1 MSGQI
6 GSTLQETPWR
16 AVGGGG
22 MGESPGENEENPRIV
37 TDCRPFVGGWLIW
50 NMCVRV
56 HVFVVVFSALMA
68 KTMYSAE

>member
-16 AVGGGG
+16 AVGGGEVCVG
-22 MGESPGENEENPRIV
+22 PGENDENP
-37 TDCRPFVGGWLIW
+37 GWLIW

-56 HVFVVVFSALMA
+56 HVFVVVFSALMV